1 MRVNGITKM
10 LVLSR
15 KVGESIVIGDN
26 IKITVVKINGNNVR
40 LGIEAPKEIPVVREE
55 LSKKQQNNAK
65 TTSYEIDLEIE
76 GDGDIEIDLG
86 DQPSQ

>member
-1 MRVNGITKM
+1 M